1 VKVVLVNPNYHF
13 WKTGSEF
20 LARALGR
27 QAPLGLLSLAS
38 YVKAHL
44 PWVRITLIDAG
55 LLMLS
60 AQETVRRILA
70 AKPDL
75 VGITVTT
82 VLFNEAKAIARR
94 IKAESPATRVIV
106 GGPHVSGSPAQS
118 LNECEAFD
126 LAVVGEG
133 EETFK
138 EILEACRHGLPL
150 AGLPGVVAPEAG
162 NAGPERR
169 PRKLMDDLD
178 RLPPLAW
185 DLLPGFPGAYGANI
199 FFSPGGTM
207 ASLTTSRGCPFS
219 CRFCDQ
225 STFGRRFRAM
235 SAARVVQDVR
245 AMHEQYGVRYLVF
258 CDDTFTLD
266 RSRVLEI
273 CQGLQGLRVPI
284 SWSCDANVMTI
295 DPAMLRAMKA
305 AGCWSISYGIE
316 SGSETILRSLD
327 KRIELDRAREVIAAT
342 RKAGIHAK
350 GLFILGTPEESRET
364 IKLTQD
370 FIRSVPFS
378 TINLSK
384 FTPYP
389 GLPLTAAVQ
398 GEAAIDFSKL
408 NGMNFVCP
416 SRHLTLGELEEAY
429 EGTLRGFFNTRSAWR
444 THLGLILGRW
454 ENARRFFGILPR
466 LIGYTMRSKIQTG
479 NGD

>member
-1 VKVVLVNPNYHF
+1 MKVVLVNPNYHF

-20 LARALGR
+20 LAQALGR

-38 YVKAHL
+38 YVKARL
-44 PWVRITLIDAG
+44 PWVRITIIDAG
-55 LLMLS
+55 LLTLS
-60 AQETVRRILA
+60 ARETARRIMA
-70 AKPDL
+70 VKPDL

-94 IKAESPATRVIV
+94 LKSESPEITVIV
-106 GGPHVSGSPAQS
+106 GGPHISGSPAQS

-126 LAVVGEG
+126 LAVFGEG

-138 EILEACRHGLPL
+138 EILEACRHGRSL
-150 AGLPGVVAPEAG
+150 AGLPGVIAQEARI
-162 NAGPERR
+162 AGRESN
-169 PRKLMDDLD
+169 PRKLIHNLD
-178 RLPPLAW
+178 SLPPLAW
-185 DLLPGFPGAYGANI
+185 DLLPGFPRAYKPNI

-207 ASLTTSRGCPFS
+207 ASLTTSRGCPFA

-225 STFGRRFRAM
+225 STFGRRYRAM

-245 AMHEQYGVRYLVF
+245 TIYEQHGVSYLVF

-266 RSRVLEI
+266 RPRVLEI
-273 CQGLQGLRVPI
+273 CEGLQGLRLPI

-295 DPAMLRAMKA
+295 DPAMLRAMKE

-316 SGSETILRSLD
+316 SGSETILHSLGKKID
-327 KRIELDRAREVIAAT
+327 LSRAREVIGET

-364 IKLTQD
+364 IKLTHD
-370 FIRSVPFS
+370 FLSSVPFS

-389 GLPLTAAVQ
+389 GLPLMAEVQ
-398 GEAAIDFSKL
+398 GEATIDYSRL

-416 SRHLTLGELEEAY
+416 SRHLTISELEEAY
-429 EGTLRGFFNTRSAWR
+429 ERTLRGFYNTRSAWR
-444 THLGLILGRW
+444 THLGLILGGW
-454 ENARRFFGILPR
+454 ENARRFFGIMPG
-466 LIGYTMRSKIQTG
+466 LIGHAIRSKIQTG

>member
-1 VKVVLVNPNYHF
+1 
-13 WKTGSEF
+13 
-20 LARALGR
+20 LGR

-38 YVKAHL
+38 YVKVHL
-44 PWVRITLIDAG
+44 PWVRITIIDAG

-60 AQETVRRILA
+60 SGDTARQILA

-94 IKAESPATRVIV
+94 LKAESPEITVIV
-106 GGPHVSGSPAQS
+106 GGPHISGSPAQS

-126 LAVVGEG
+126 LAVFGEG
-133 EETFK
+133 EVTFT
-138 EILEACRHGLPL
+138 EILEARRHGRPL
-150 AGLPGVVAPEAG
+150 VSLPGVMAQEAG
-162 NAGPERR
+162 IASRERH
-169 PRKLMDDLD
+169 PRKLIDDLD
-178 RLPPLAW
+178 SLPPLAW
-185 DLLPGFPGAYGANI
+185 DLLPVFPRAYRPNI

-207 ASLTTSRGCPFS
+207 ASLITSRGCPFS

-225 STFGRRFRAM
+225 STFGGRFRAM

-245 AMHEQYGVRYLVF
+245 AIYEQYGVTYIVF

-273 CQGLQGLRVPI
+273 CQGLQQLRLPI

-295 DPAMLRAMKA
+295 DPAMLRAMRE
-305 AGCWSISYGIE
+305 AGCWSIAYGIE
-316 SGSETILRSLD
+316 SGSVTILRSLD
-327 KRIELDRAREVIAAT
+327 KKIELGRAREVITGT
-342 RKAGIHAK
+342 RKTGIHAK

-389 GLPLTAAVQ
+389 GLTLMAEVQ
-398 GEAAIDFSKL
+398 GAAAIDCSKL

-416 SRHLTLGELEEAY
+416 SRHLSISELEEAY
-429 EGTLRGFFNTRSAWR
+429 VSTLRGFFNTKSAWR
-444 THLGLILGRW
+444 THLGLILGGW
-454 ENARRFFGILPR
+454 ENARRFFGIVPG
-466 LIGYTMRSKIQTG
+466 LIGHAVRSKIQTA

>member
-1 VKVVLVNPNYHF
+1 
-13 WKTGSEF
+13 
-20 LARALGR
+20 
-27 QAPLGLLSLAS
+27 
-38 YVKAHL
+38 
-44 PWVRITLIDAG
+44 
-55 LLMLS
+55 M
-60 AQETVRRILA
+60 
-70 AKPDL
+70 
-75 VGITVTT
+75 TT

-94 IKAESPATRVIV
+94 LKAESPEITVIV
-106 GGPHVSGSPAQS
+106 GGPHISGSPAQS

-126 LAVVGEG
+126 LAVFGEG
-133 EETFK
+133 EETFT
-138 EILEACRHGLPL
+138 EILEACRHGRPL
-150 AGLPGVVAPEAG
+150 ASLPGVMAQEAG
-162 NAGPERR
+162 IAGRERH
-169 PRKLMDDLD
+169 PRKLIDDLD
-178 RLPPLAW
+178 SLPPLAW
-185 DLLPGFPGAYGANI
+185 DLLPGFPRAYKPNI

-207 ASLTTSRGCPFS
+207 ASLITSRGCPFS

-245 AMHEQYGVRYLVF
+245 AIYEQYGVTYLVF

-266 RSRVLEI
+266 RPRVLEI
-273 CQGLQGLRVPI
+273 CQGLQGLRLPI

-295 DPAMLRAMKA
+295 DPAMLRAMKE
-305 AGCWSISYGIE
+305 AGCWSIAYGIE

-327 KRIELDRAREVIAAT
+327 KKIELGRAREVITET

-389 GLPLTAAVQ
+389 GLPLMAEVQ
-398 GEAAIDFSKL
+398 GEAAIDYSRL

-416 SRHLTLGELEEAY
+416 SRHLTISELEEAY
-429 EGTLRGFFNTRSAWR
+429 ERTLRGFFNTRSAWR
-444 THLGLILGRW
+444 THLGLILGGW
-454 ENARRFFGILPR
+454 ENARRFFGIMPG
-466 LIGYTMRSKIQTG
+466 LIGHAMRSKIQTG

>member
-1 VKVVLVNPNYHF
+1 MKVVLVNPNYHF

-38 YVKAHL
+38 FVTAHL
-44 PWVRITLIDAG
+44 PWVRITIIDAG
-55 LLMLS
+55 LSMLS
-60 AQETVRRILA
+60 AQETARRILA

-94 IKAESPATRVIV
+94 LKAEAPATRVIV
-106 GGPHVSGSPAQS
+106 GGPHISGSPAQS
-118 LNECEAFD
+118 LKECEAFD

-133 EETFK
+133 EETFT
-138 EILEACRHGLPL
+138 EILEACRQGRPL
-150 AGLPGVVAPEAG
+150 AGLPGVVAPEAEK
-162 NAGPERR
+162 AGQQDR

-185 DLLPGFPGAYGANI
+185 DLLPGFPRAYRPNI

-207 ASLTTSRGCPFS
+207 ASLITSRGCPFS

-235 SAARVVQDVR
+235 SAVRVVQEVR
-245 AMHEQYGVRYLVF
+245 ALHEQYGVNYLVF

-273 CQGLQGLRVPI
+273 CQGLEGLGLPL

-295 DPAMLRAMKA
+295 DPVMLRAMKA
-305 AGCWSISYGIE
+305 AGCWSIAYGIE
-316 SGSETILRSLD
+316 SGAATILASLD
-327 KRIELDRAREVIAAT
+327 KRIDLGRAREVIIAT
-342 RKAGIHAK
+342 RQAGIHAK

-364 IKLTQD
+364 IRLTQD

-398 GEAAIDFSKL
+398 GEAAIDFAKL

-416 SRHLTLGELEEAY
+416 SRHLTISELEEAY
-429 EGTLRGFFNTRSAWR
+429 ERTLRGFFNTRSAWR
-444 THLGLILGRW
+444 THLGLILGGW
-454 ENARRFFGILPR
+454 ENARRFFGIVPG
-466 LIGYTMRSKIQTG
+466 LIGHAMRSKLQTSH
-479 NGD
+479 GD